1 MFRIFACLTTEHD
14 WRLVVIAGVICFLAS
29 LVAVNLFHRAQATE
43 GRARLSWILVAGAAT
58 GCGIW
63 ATHFIAM
70 LAYDPGIGIAYNIG
84 MTSLSLVAATAI
96 TGLGLGDC
104 GLTPGR
110 WGPPV
115 GGAIVGAGVACMHYL
130 GMWAV
135 ELPGRI
141 TWSSDLVVASIAL
154 GMLLGMAALMI
165 ASRRSNNAWTL
176 VAALLL
182 TLAIVSLHF
191 TAMGAVEIIPDPTQV
206 VNTFSLS
213 PTSLAIAIAGIAT
226 AILSTS
232 LAAAFVDRH
241 LRERNAQLAAA
252 LNNMTQ
258 GLCMFDGA
266 TRLIIC
272 NERYREMYG
281 LTREHAYPGCPLR
294 ELLEYRKATGTF
306 FQDIDEYVQSGQA
319 ARRSRAR
326 CSTTWSRSR
335 AASISIANRP
345 IEGGGWVATHEDI
358 TDQRRADQERDRMA
372 EQEQRRAATDAAIAA
387 FRRRVEIMLK
397 TVGEHAGAMRSTATM
412 LFAASNRTTER
423 AEGAVHTSNEASIN
437 VEIAASAAE
446 ELSSS
451 IAEISRQLGQTN
463 SLVGIAVGEAAATNT
478 QIGSLAS
485 AAQKIGD
492 VVKLIQD
499 VAGQTNLLALNAT
512 IEAARAGEAGRGFA
526 VVASE
531 VKSLAVQTAKA
542 TDEIS
547 GQIAAVQ
554 ASTSSAVDA
563 IGRIAD
569 RMKEISQFTA
579 AAAASVQQ
587 QNAATGEISQNVAS
601 AARGTKEIVQ
611 VLTDVAGAATETH
624 GSAETVLAA
633 SQAVETAAVDLRTE
647 VEGFLA
653 EGRGVG
659 DCSASQRVRAGSG
672 LQK

>member
-1 MFRIFACLTTEHD
+1 MYRIFNCLTTEHD
-14 WRLVVIAGVICFLAS
+14 WRLVIIAGVICALAS

-43 GRARLSWILVAGAAT
+43 GRTRTAWVLLAGLAT

-70 LAYDPGIGIAYNIG
+70 LAYDPGVGIAYNTG
-84 MTSLSLVAATAI
+84 LTLLSLVTAASITAI
-96 TGLGLGDC
+96 GLGVAVQVPERLG
-104 GLTPGR
+104 PMI
-110 WGPPV
+110 

-135 ELPGRI
+135 ELPGHI
-141 TWSSDLVVASIAL
+141 AWDPVLVTASI
-154 GMLLGMAALMI
+154 LLGMAFGMAALAI
-165 ASRRSNNAWTL
+165 AAHRSSGPWTFT
-176 VAALLL
+176 AALLL
-182 TLAIVSLHF
+182 TLAIVSHHF
-191 TAMGAVEIIPDPTQV
+191 TAMGAVDVIPDPTRPV
-206 VNTFSLS
+206 DAFSLA

-226 AILSTS
+226 AVLSTT
-232 LAAAFVDRH
+232 LAGAFVDRR
-241 LRERNAQLAAA
+241 LRERNVQLAAA

-272 NERYREMYG
+272 NDRYLDMYG
-281 LTREHAYPGCPLR
+281 LTRQHAYPGCLLR
-294 ELLEYRKATGTF
+294 ELLEHRKMTGTF
-306 FQDIDEYVQSGQA
+306 FQNVDEYVAAAKRRVIEGQIFNNVVEVQD
-319 ARRSRAR
+319 RII
-326 CSTTWSRSR
+326 
-335 AASISIANRP
+335 SISNRP
-345 IEGGGWVATHEDI
+345 IAGGGWVATHEDI
-358 TDQRRADQERDRMA
+358 TDQRRVDQERDRMIA
-372 EQEQRRAATDAAIAA
+372 EEERRAATDAAIVA
-387 FRRRVEIMLK
+387 FRRRIEIMLR
-397 TVGEHAGAMRSTATM
+397 TVGEHAGAMRSTATT
-412 LFAASNRTTER
+412 LFAASNKTTER
-423 AEGAVHTSNEASIN
+423 AEGAVHASNEASVN

-463 SLVGIAVGEAAATNT
+463 NLVSIAVGEAAATNT
-478 QIGSLAS
+478 QIGSLAK

-542 TDEIS
+542 TEEIS

-554 ASTSSAVDA
+554 AWTSSAVDA

-569 RMKEISQFTA
+569 RMSEINQFTA
-579 AAAASVQQ
+579 SAAASVQQ

-601 AARGTKEIVQ
+601 AAKGTKEIVQ
-611 VLTDVAGAATETH
+611 VLSDVAVAATETH

-647 VEGFLA
+647 VEAF
-653 EGRGVG
+653 
-659 DCSASQRVRAGSG
+659 
-672 LQK
+672 LQKVAV